1 MSKSGSKI
9 REQVAHFL
17 VDIHKLG
24 KEEMRSQGQVPFF
37 KGKAAVPPC
46 CQDIFILCP
55 GIRGT
60 DIYERP
66 VSPECLP
73 LGFDSTEGSLRSRI
87 LIMLLVKFLHC
98 RHAPFR

>member
-1 MSKSGSKI
+1 M
-9 REQVAHFL
+9 EPCLPFL
-17 VDIHKLG
+17 WIPVIQELG

-46 CQDIFILCP
+46 CQDIFIRCP